1 MKNIAITIAYASA
14 WIATSIAVIFSI
26 KYTGSAWCLWALM
39 FPACIKASV
48 DISTSNDG
56 DDNEED

>member
-1 MKNIAITIAYASA
+1 MKNIVIAIAYASA
-14 WIATSIAVIFSI
+14 WIATSIAVIFAM
-26 KYTGSAWCLWALM
+26 KYTGSAWCLWALL